1 MFVRSYC
8 KENNLTANIVCD
20 FLTEKYNKK
29 FTANNKLLPEQIRVL
44 DEHFIQPSL
53 PPSEP
58 VKQPQ
63 LPQSSNLPVQSE
75 QSDIDHTGERLD
87 GQNGNGQRQGNFA
100 VDQLTVKRMAI
111 DTRLSNLQD
120 LHNYEYENTV
130 NMFNHQRQ
138 RMSDLYMGELVHEL
152 GIKQSNQSV
161 QPLEF
166 EDPLTPEFLAKLE
179 AFGIEVP
186 TTKS

>member
-1 MFVRSYC
+1 M
-8 KENNLTANIVCD
+8 
-20 FLTEKYNKK
+20 
-29 FTANNKLLPEQIRVL
+29 
-44 DEHFIQPSL
+44 
-53 PPSEP
+53 
-58 VKQPQ
+58 
-63 LPQSSNLPVQSE
+63 
-75 QSDIDHTGERLD
+75 
-87 GQNGNGQRQGNFA
+87 
-100 VDQLTVKRMAI
+100 
-111 DTRLSNLQD
+111 
-120 LHNYEYENTV
+120 